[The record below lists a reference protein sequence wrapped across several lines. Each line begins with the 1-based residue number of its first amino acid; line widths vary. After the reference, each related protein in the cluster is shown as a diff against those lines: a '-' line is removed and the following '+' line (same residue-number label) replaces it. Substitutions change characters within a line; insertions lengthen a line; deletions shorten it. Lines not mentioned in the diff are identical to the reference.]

1 MTEAA
6 QTAIHNILSKSYLKG
21 KKIIAVSYKSKVL
34 HLTIC
39 PTVLLDENRGK
50 VYEFLMESAPVAREV
65 VQELKKRVS
74 FRA

>member
-1 MTEAA
+1 MTEPAT
-6 QTAIHNILSKSYLKG
+6 TAMNNILSKPYLKG

-50 VYEFLMESAPVAREV
+50 VYEFLMESAQVAREV
-65 VQELKKRVS
+65 VAELKKRVS
-74 FRA
+74 FRV

>member
-6 QTAIHNILSKSYLKG
+6 ETAIQNILSKSYLKG

-50 VYEFLMESAPVAREV
+50 VYEFLMESAQVAREV

-74 FRA
+74 FRV

>member
-6 QTAIHNILSKSYLKG
+6 ETAIQNILSKSYLKG

-50 VYEFLMESAPVAREV
+50 VYEFLMESAQVAREV
-65 VQELKKRVS
+65 VAELKKRVS
-74 FRA
+74 FRV

>member
-6 QTAIHNILSKSYLKG
+6 ATAIQNILSKSYLKG

-50 VYEFLMESAPVAREV
+50 VYEFLMESAQVAREV
-65 VQELKKRVS
+65 VAELKKRVS
-74 FRA
+74 FRV

>member
-1 MTEAA
+1 MN
-6 QTAIHNILSKSYLKG
+6 NILSKSYLKG

-74 FRA
+74 FRV